1 MISKKFKNMD
11 CNIKFINEKILYFQ
25 DIIQNTIIS
34 SQKYKVLDILSANE
48 INVCIQNLEIL
59 FNSLNSISNKVN
71 QFINEGLQPN
81 IEEIVN
87 NLQQINNELSG
98 IIKNNGTNNLD
109 DLIKICLGKDFEK
122 KFCITSD
129 LKDKYHLLSKYM
141 HPIGYKVIPY
151 KSSEKKNEGKEL
163 ILQKN
168 KIIEDCAIV
177 DHANNF
183 DCFDLARTKRNFQT
197 RVYGIK
203 LAIQDITQKQTLII
217 SGIVDDILLDCI
229 NNNYLS
235 KNLKKIVEERPN
247 DKDFQELSWDKF
259 LETLSLKQL
268 FIYDNTEIYEKY
280 LGFINQTH
288 LIKRKTINQ
297 IIKDFLGSE
306 LFMQRTILIQLLIKS
321 YEPDFQYLA
330 YLLYDL
336 LSNDTNNNV
345 DTQEQTLLF
354 DSFPWT
360 VKKYFR
366 DCMKQTIEYTQ
377 NLSNFDN
384 NKIPIEQQICLLKT
398 TDNVKE
404 KAMQKL
410 KEVKS
415 KSDDSGS
422 KARQYLD
429 GLLKIPFGVF
439 REESILNKINS
450 IKEEFQ
456 QIYTCIQKLKI
467 LDIPNKIEHNNLE
480 IISILSQLKN
490 NPDNLINKKIKEFC
504 FEQLTI
510 SNNRMDL
517 VNISTMLN
525 NLIKKNNIKN
535 FKLTNSKK
543 NINEIKNQIND
554 FLNFSIN
561 NNNIFQDIIKNLIN
575 DNVSLLILN
584 NLSFYTSKIEDKQL
598 EISKFMSSMT
608 DTLDNAVYGHSK
620 AKRQVE
626 RIIGQWIN
634 GEKTGYCL
642 GFEGPPGVGK
652 CLAKDTP
659 IMLSNGKIKLVQN
672 ITLEDKLMGDDSTP
686 RNVLALGK
694 GIEKMFKIKQTKG
707 DDYIVNESHILSL
720 RMTKTGKKGDE
731 HQMILGRRY
740 FKNDIVDICIK
751 DYLSLPIY
759 LKECLKGYKVGL
771 DFIEKE
777 LDLDPYT
784 LGYWLGDGDSSTF
797 RITTIEKEIVNYFKE
812 HALSKDLQI
821 TQGKTKKSKN
831 KYHLTT
837 GLRGR
842 KNDKNQLLNYLKN
855 YNLINNK
862 HIPEIYKCNSR
873 ENRLKLLAGLVDNS
887 GYYNKVNNSLEITQ
901 KNKKLAD
908 DILFLVRSLGYNGTI
923 KECNRSCMYKG
934 EKKFVQYHKI
944 KINGSGRQEI
954 PVLLERK
961 RPKEYKEIK
970 DGLNTG
976 IKIVPLEDDKY
987 YGFQIDGN
995 SRFLLGDF
1003 TVTHNTSL
1011 AKKGI
1016 ANCLIDDDGESRP
1029 FAFIAM
1035 GGSSNGSTFEGHNY
1049 TYVGSTWGKI
1059 VDILIEKKCMN
1070 PIIFIDELDKISKT
1084 EHGKEIIGILT
1095 HLIDSTQNDSF
1106 QDKYFNGIDLDLSK
1120 ALFIFSYNDYE
1131 LIDRI
1136 LLDRIHRIKFEHLT
1150 INDKLIITEKYIL
1163 PEIYK
1168 KIGLEDV
1175 IKFPNEVIQFIIN
1188 HYTCES
1194 GVRKLKEI
1202 LFEILGEINLS
1213 ILKEVKIY
1221 DLPFEISIE
1230 IVKKYLVE
1238 KHMINKVKINE
1249 KSKVAIING
1258 LWANA
1263 LGQGGILHIESNYFP
1278 SSTYC
1283 DLKLTGM
1290 QGDVMKESM
1299 SVAKTLAF
1307 SLLTASQLSKINEL
1321 FEKTK
1326 KQGIHIHVPEGAT
1339 PKDGPSAGT
1348 AITTVIYSLLTN
1360 KIIKNDIAITGE
1372 ICLQGRVSAIGGLDL
1387 KILGGLNAGVKTFIF
1402 PKENDKD
1409 YKLFMDK
1416 YEKTKN
1422 LDGINFI
1429 QVEHISEVL
1438 KLVFIK

>member
-1 MISKKFKNMD
+1 MMQKKSKNMD
-11 CNIKFINEKILYFQ
+11 CNIKFITEKIAYFQ

-59 FNSLNSISNKVN
+59 FDSLNSISNKLN
-71 QFINEGLQPN
+71 QYINDGIQPN
-81 IEEIVN
+81 VDEIVN
-87 NLQQINNELSG
+87 SLQQINNELSG

-129 LKDKYHLLSKYM
+129 LKDKYGLLTKYM
-141 HPIGYKVIPY
+141 HPIGYKVIPW
-151 KSSEKKNEGKEL
+151 KSQDKTKNEGKDI

-177 DHANNF
+177 DHAKSF
-183 DCFDLARTKRNFQT
+183 DCFDLARTKRNFQI

-203 LAIQDITQKQTLII
+203 LAIQDASQKQTLII
-217 SGIVDDILLDCI
+217 SGVVDDILLDCI

-235 KNLKKIVEERPN
+235 KSLKKIEEERPN
-247 DKDFQELSWDKF
+247 DKDFQELSWNKF
-259 LETLSLKQL
+259 LESLSLKQL
-268 FIYDNTEIYEKY
+268 FIYDNNEIYEKY
-280 LGFINQTH
+280 LGYINQTH
-288 LIKRKTINQ
+288 FIKRKTINQ
-297 IIKDFLGSE
+297 TIKDFLGSE
-306 LFMQRTILIQLLIKS
+306 LYIQRTILIQLLIKS

-336 LSNDTNNNV
+336 LSNDNNNNV

-429 GLLKIPFGVF
+429 GLLKIPFGIF
-439 REESILNKINS
+439 KEESILNRINS

-456 QIYTCIQKLKI
+456 QIITCITKLNI
-467 LDIPNKIEHNNLE
+467 LELENKSDYNNLE
-480 IISILSQLKN
+480 IMSILSQLKN
-490 NPDNLINKKIKEFC
+490 NSDNLINKKIKEYCYDQITSF
-504 FEQLTI
+504 
-510 SNNRMDL
+510 NNRAEL
-517 VNISTMLN
+517 VNISNMIN
-525 NLIKKNNIKN
+525 NLIKKYEIKN
-535 FKLTNSKK
+535 FKLTCSKK
-543 NINEIKNQIND
+543 NINEIKNQIKD
-554 FLNFSIN
+554 FLDLSIDDN
-561 NNNIFQDIIKNLIN
+561 DLLDDVIKNFIN
-575 DNVSLLILN
+575 DKTSLLTLN
-584 NLSFYTSKIEDKQL
+584 NLSHYTKKIEDKQK
-598 EISKFMSSMT
+598 EISNFMTSMT
-608 DTLDNAVYGHSK
+608 ETLDDAVFGHSK

-634 GEKTGYCL
+634 GQKTGYCL

-652 CLAKDTP
+652 
-659 IMLSNGKIKLVQN
+659 
-672 ITLEDKLMGDDSTP
+672 
-686 RNVLALGK
+686 
-694 GIEKMFKIKQTKG
+694 
-707 DDYIVNESHILSL
+707 
-720 RMTKTGKKGDE
+720 
-731 HQMILGRRY
+731 
-740 FKNDIVDICIK
+740 
-751 DYLSLPIY
+751 
-759 LKECLKGYKVGL
+759 
-771 DFIEKE
+771 
-777 LDLDPYT
+777 
-784 LGYWLGDGDSSTF
+784 
-797 RITTIEKEIVNYFKE
+797 
-812 HALSKDLQI
+812 
-821 TQGKTKKSKN
+821 
-831 KYHLTT
+831 
-837 GLRGR
+837 
-842 KNDKNQLLNYLKN
+842 
-855 YNLINNK
+855 
-862 HIPEIYKCNSR
+862 
-873 ENRLKLLAGLVDNS
+873 
-887 GYYNKVNNSLEITQ
+887 
-901 KNKKLAD
+901 
-908 DILFLVRSLGYNGTI
+908 
-923 KECNRSCMYKG
+923 
-934 EKKFVQYHKI
+934 
-944 KINGSGRQEI
+944 
-954 PVLLERK
+954 
-961 RPKEYKEIK
+961 
-970 DGLNTG
+970 
-976 IKIVPLEDDKY
+976 
-987 YGFQIDGN
+987 
-995 SRFLLGDF
+995 
-1003 TVTHNTSL
+1003 TSL

-1016 ANCLIDDDGESRP
+1016 ANCLIDQNGESRP

-1070 PIIFIDELDKISKT
+1070 PIIFIDELDKVSKT

-1120 ALFIFSYNDYE
+1120 VLFIFSYNDYE

-1150 INDKLIITEKYIL
+1150 INDKLVITEKYIL

-1168 KIGLEDV
+1168 KIGLENV
-1175 IKFPNEVIQFIIN
+1175 INFPSDVIQFIIN
-1188 HYTCES
+1188 HYTYES

-1213 ILKEVKIY
+1213 ILKDAKIFDIPLEITI
-1221 DLPFEISIE
+1221 DL
-1230 IVKKYLVE
+1230 VKKYLVE
-1238 KHMINKVKINE
+1238 KHEINKVKIND

-1283 DLKLTGM
+1283 ELKLTGM

-1299 SVAKTLAF
+1299 TVAKTLAF
-1307 SLLTASQLSKINEL
+1307 SLLTPSQLTKINEE
-1321 FEKTK
+1321 FEKGK

-1372 ICLQGRVSAIGGLDL
+1372 ICLQGKVTAIGGLDL